1 MTKTTYKPYTIDELV
16 TTIYEENL
24 EHFEFIEAMNSGD
37 CDCYL
42 HTTLNT
48 VVKYWGN

>member
-1 MTKTTYKPYTIDELV
+1 MNTTYKPYTIDEIV

-24 EHFEFIEAMNSGD
+24 EHFEFIEAMNAGD
-37 CDCYL
+37 CDCNL

-48 VVKYWGN
+48 IMQYWGE